1 MRVIDDLE
9 MVFVLGERWG
19 TFPYMLATEPGWVPN
34 RRLVAERGDAF
45 ATNPTGAG
53 VGPFEL
59 ERFAAGE
66 EILMRGRDDYWGG
79 PVCIESLSFR
89 NILGAQPTYE
99 AFQQDEFDV
108 AIVNSTTVATEADEQ
123 GDVGY
128 QALTG
133 ATQYVIFDQGIT
145 GNPDT
150 PYKDVRVREAMQL
163 AVDYDLINQR
173 LYDGVGVT
181 TSAMV
186 PRESVLYH
194 GLEGPPFD
202 PGRAAALVQELKNDG
217 SWDGQVNLLIA
228 NSPEAIEMGVLF
240 EAMWEAVGMDVAVES
255 TPESYQRVTL
265 EPNFEVATQGAAV
278 LDPAPWTALNTL
290 ASDSPRSR
298 DGFADPAMDAALT
311 ELRAASNNEE
321 IIAAL
326 EEFQRVWNE
335 TFPYVVFNHAIWA
348 VLVQDDV
355 HGMEYGP
362 DVTPYFTRAWIG

>member
-1 MRVIDDLE
+1 M
-9 MVFVLGERWG
+9 
-19 TFPYMLATEPGWVPN
+19 
-34 RRLVAERGDAF
+34 
-45 ATNPTGAG
+45 
-53 VGPFEL
+53 
-59 ERFAAGE
+59 
-66 EILMRGRDDYWGG
+66 
-79 PVCIESLSFR
+79 
-89 NILGAQPTYE
+89 
-99 AFQQDEFDV
+99 
-108 AIVNSTTVATEADEQ
+108 ATEADEQ

-186 PRESVLYH
+186 PLSRSCTD
-194 GLEGPPFD
+194 GLDGPPFD
-202 PGRAAALVQELKNDG
+202 PGRAAALVQELKNGG

-240 EAMWEAVGMDVAVES
+240 EAMWEAVGMNVAVES
-255 TPESYQRVTL
+255 TPESYHRVTL

-278 LDPAPWTALNTL
+278 LNPAPWTALNTL

-326 EEFQRVWNE
+326 EEFARGLERDVPVHRVQ
-335 TFPYVVFNHAIWA
+335 PRHLGRPRAGRRPRHGVRPRRDP
-348 VLVQDDV
+348 VLHEGVERLRGGSTSV
-355 HGMEYGP
+355 RARGGP
-362 DVTPYFTRAWIG
+362 TPSPGRRRPRPSARSGR